1 MGDVIPAFRE
11 VTCSVCGAKAR
22 AAIPNPSKARGMVDA
37 APGVSKAKVAET
49 VLELL
54 ANLPAAHNGPC
65 GRPCVNADHGDDF
78 RPTSAREVCLGSN
91 GCRACAKLQG
101 GARGG

>member
-37 APGVSKAKVAET
+37 PPRVSTAKAAAA
-49 VLELL
+49 VLDLL
-54 ANLPAAHNGPC
+54 TSLPAAHNGPC

-78 RPTSAREVCLGSN
+78 RPTSAREVCMGSN
-91 GCRACAKLQG
+91 GCRACERLKAVP
-101 GARGG
+101 RG

>member
-1 MGDVIPAFRE
+1 MIQAFRE
-11 VTCSVCGAKAR
+11 VTGSVCGAKAR

-37 APGVSKAKVAET
+37 APGVSPAKAAAAA
-49 VLELL
+49 LDLL
-54 ANLPAAHNGPC
+54 TNLLAAHNGPC

-78 RPTSAREVCLGSN
+78 HPTSAKEVCMGSN

-101 GARGG
+101 GARG